1 MHFKFCT
8 VILIIK
14 NNDTEDFWFQ
24 LWHGKGL
31 KIKTPTIQ
39 ERKDLN
45 KLKINDLLKP
55 SENWSHRAKPTP
67 NLGDR
72 KIQRTT
78 AQIYL
83 PEMDDAG
90 ATNW

>member
-55 SENWSHRAKPTP
+55 SENWSHKVHLNR
-67 NLGDR
+67 NFDE
-72 KIQRTT
+72 
-78 AQIYL
+78 L
-83 PEMDDAG
+83 PETEYRLG
-90 ATNW
+90 WVSETSRGCKI